1 MATPYII
8 LKNLMD
14 LNQIRVISFEEQEVP
29 VSFQKEK
36 CIHKRILAHVMPFK
50 SRQSCCPV

>member
-14 LNQIRVISFEEQEVP
+14 LNQVRVISFEEQEVAG
-29 VSFQKEK
+29 V
-36 CIHKRILAHVMPFK
+36 
-50 SRQSCCPV
+50 